1 MKHPIDYDDWLGY
14 LDGDLDQIRTARV
27 REHIDH
33 CSECRSTWNELL
45 EATAALR
52 SAAREY
58 AAVHAVCDDEVRSGR
73 ERVLARI
80 RTLESPSTLESVA
93 AGELTVGRLRKLQH
107 VVAPVGGAR
116 TAFRLIVAAAGRTPV
131 PQGTAAWRIFL
142 EQLTDLTSALC
153 GRSMARLV
161 WEIGNSLP

>member
-14 LDGDLDQIRTARV
+14 LDGDLNQSRTAV
-27 REHIDH
+27 VCEHIEH
-33 CSECRSTWNELL
+33 CSECRSTWDELL
-45 EATAALR
+45 EATAAIR
-52 SAAREY
+52 SAAGEY
-58 AAVHAVCDDEVRSGR
+58 AAVHAVGEDEIRSGR

-80 RTLESPSTLESVA
+80 RTLESRPTLESVA
-93 AGELTVGRLRKLQH
+93 AGELTIGRLRKLQY
-107 VVAPVGGAR
+107 VVAPVCGAR

-131 PQGTAAWRIFL
+131 PQSKAAWLVFL

-153 GRSMARLV
+153 GRSTARLI

>member
-14 LDGDLDQIRTARV
+14 LDGDLDQMRTTRV
-27 REHIDH
+27 REHIEH
-33 CSECRSTWNELL
+33 CSECCSTWNELL
-45 EATAALR
+45 EATAAMR
-52 SAAREY
+52 SAAREFEV
-58 AAVHAVCDDEVRSGR
+58 VHAFGEDEVRSGR

-80 RTLESPSTLESVA
+80 RTLESRSTLESVA

-107 VVAPVGGAR
+107 VVAPVCGAR

-131 PQGTAAWRIFL
+131 PQGTAAWLVFL

>member
-1 MKHPIDYDDWLGY
+1 MKHTIDYDDWLGY
-14 LDGDLDQIRTARV
+14 LDGGLDQIRTARV
-27 REHIDH
+27 REHIEH

-45 EATAALR
+45 EATAAIR
-52 SAAREY
+52 SAAREF
-58 AAVHAVCDDEVRSGR
+58 ALVHAVGEDEIRSGR

-80 RTLESPSTLESVA
+80 RTLESRSTLESVA
-93 AGELTVGRLRKLQH
+93 AGELTIGRLRKLQQ
-107 VVAPVGGAR
+107 VVAPVCGAR
-116 TAFRLIVAAAGRTPV
+116 TAFRLIVAAAGRTQV
-131 PQGTAAWRIFL
+131 PQETAPWRIFL